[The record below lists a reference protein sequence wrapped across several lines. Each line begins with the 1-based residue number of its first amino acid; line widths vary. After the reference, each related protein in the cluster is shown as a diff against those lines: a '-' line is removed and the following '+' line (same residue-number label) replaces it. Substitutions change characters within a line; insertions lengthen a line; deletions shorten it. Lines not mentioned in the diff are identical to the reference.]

1 MTGHGPE
8 SRVDRTVRLAFGHA
22 QARLALEAAEATIL
36 RVREL
41 HATVVMHQLC
51 EDGDCPE
58 EHGQDPDGCRVHPRS
73 VTTAYCKVCS
83 TADLVLAPCLTIRA
97 LNQPATAEGDPA

>member
-41 HATVVMHQLC
+41 HAT
-51 EDGDCPE
+51 
-58 EHGQDPDGCRVHPRS
+58 
-73 VTTAYCKVCS
+73 S